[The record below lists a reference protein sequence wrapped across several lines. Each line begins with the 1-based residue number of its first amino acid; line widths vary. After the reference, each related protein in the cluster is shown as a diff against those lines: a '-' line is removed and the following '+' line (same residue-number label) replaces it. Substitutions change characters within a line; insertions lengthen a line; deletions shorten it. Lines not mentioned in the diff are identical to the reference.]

1 MSAEQQLPAAGSQPP
16 LRQDIIES
24 AVRFLSDP
32 NVQSSTLAK
41 KISFLET
48 KGLTNPEIEDALARA
63 KSQNNSLAQTNTV
76 ATTTTTTHPHAYAQ
90 PMAPPSPPPR
100 PHLDWKD
107 YFIAAVVAGGLG
119 YGLYMFA
126 KKYIGPLL
134 VARDDNVR
142 LEEEKKILLEQNE
155 FTRTQLE
162 TLANTTTRILES
174 MAEQSLKTTEAIEGM
189 STVMEKLSTHG
200 VEQSSTSRQLL
211 LTIGDLQR
219 EVSALAAKNAK
230 SDGASVADI
239 QSDIRSLRSLL
250 LSRRVPAASSS
261 PAPRLTTPTTA
272 SAFVPTDSAESLRS
286 DDISPP
292 SDTQTPTPTIPAWQL
307 AMTNGAASDSSKD
320 KQSEATSN

>member
-1 MSAEQQLPAAGSQPP
+1 MSAEPQTSAAGSSPP

-63 KSQNNSLAQTNTV
+63 KSQNNSLTQTTAV
-76 ATTTTTTHPHAYAQ
+76 SSTHAPAHAYAQ
-90 PMAPPSPPPR
+90 PMAPPAPPPR

-134 VARDDNVR
+134 IARDDNVR

-155 FTRTQLE
+155 FTRNQLDS
-162 TLANTTTRILES
+162 LANTTTRILES

-189 STVMEKLSTHG
+189 SAVMEKLSTHG
-200 VEQSSTSRQLL
+200 VEQSSSSRQLL
-211 LTIGDLQR
+211 ITIEDLQR
-219 EVSALAAKNAK
+219 EVSALASKNAR
-230 SDGASVADI
+230 SDNVSVADV

-261 PAPRLTTPTTA
+261 PAPRSTTPSTT
-272 SAFVPTDSAESLRS
+272 SAFVPNDSAVSPTS
-286 DDISPP
+286 DAVSP
-292 SDTQTPTPTIPAWQL
+292 STETHTPTPTIPAWQL
-307 AMTNGAASDSSKD
+307 AMTNGAASDSGKG
-320 KQSEATSN
+320 KQPEATSN

>member
-1 MSAEQQLPAAGSQPP
+1 MSAEPQTPAAGSSPS

-63 KSQNNSLAQTNTV
+63 KSQNSSLAQTTSV
-76 ATTTTTTHPHAYAQ
+76 STTHAPASAPAYAQ
-90 PMAPPSPPPR
+90 PMAPPAPPPR

-126 KKYIGPLL
+126 KKYIRPLL
-134 VARDDNVR
+134 LARDDNVR

-155 FTRTQLE
+155 FTRNQLDS
-162 TLANTTTRILES
+162 LANTTTRILES

-189 STVMEKLSTHG
+189 SAVMDKLSSHG
-200 VEQSSTSRQLL
+200 VEQSSSSRQLL
-211 LTIGDLQR
+211 ITIGDLQR
-219 EVSALAAKNAK
+219 EVSTLASKSAK
-230 SDGASVADI
+230 SDNVSVADV

-250 LSRRVPAASSS
+250 LSRRVPASSSS
-261 PAPRLTTPTTA
+261 PAPRSTTPSA
-272 SAFVPTDSAESLRS
+272 VSAFVPNGSAVSPTS
-286 DDISPP
+286 DAISP
-292 SDTQTPTPTIPAWQL
+292 SSETQIPTPTIPAWQL
-307 AMTNGAASDSSKD
+307 AMTNGAAGDSNKG
-320 KQSEATSN
+320 KQPEATSD